1 MKKLFLLLLVSFPP
15 VMEALAQYKVCYSQE
30 DYVEGKWE
38 TVDTLY
44 AVHHGKGHQ
53 LWWGGNDFT
62 MKSGDKNLDK
72 AIKKDVFAVMMYDS
86 LYVNCRPLRYEKT
99 RFGNGYTKGMP
110 IGEHSILIVN
120 RMIGKNAVNHAISM
134 GFFFGIAGGMIAA
147 NENMKQQVCYVISFG
162 ANEKG
167 QVDIRLVD
175 DQMIEMMLKGQDQ
188 LLRDYYAEE
197 DADLRMLATV
207 ALEFSR
213 RYSCINNRTEIWE
226 PTRRQESR
234 IISFI
239 IQLSYT
245 YTEYL
250 SPSQAKHNGLQK
262 SPPSSCTVFICKYS
276 SNSGQ
281 IT

>member
-197 DADLRMLATV
+197 DADLRMLATHV
-207 ALEFSR
+207 VPILR
-213 RYSCINNRTEIWE
+213 RS
-226 PTRRQESR
+226 
-234 IISFI
+234 
-239 IQLSYT
+239 
-245 YTEYL
+245 
-250 SPSQAKHNGLQK
+250 GLMK
-262 SPPSSCTVFICKYS
+262 
-276 SNSGQ
+276 
-281 IT
+281 